1 MPWLAAILGAALI
14 GAAIHGLAER
24 SDMDDDG
31 LSRQQAQRK
40 AVLLAARD
48 VVSGLAAPA
57 LTPDDLIKLA
67 EYIRVGVAE
76 ES

>member
-14 GAAIHGLAER
+14 GAAVHGLAER

-31 LSRQQAQRK
+31 LSRQARQRK
-40 AVLLAARD
+40 AALLAAREVLGD
-48 VVSGLAAPA
+48 QVSV
-57 LTPDDLIKLA
+57 DDLVTLA